1 MRKLFSRAFL
11 MLCGIMILP
20 LCAAASWAVLALI
33 LSVRPAS
40 YHEVQWSAW
49 ALLLGVVSWMGIFFT
64 LPRPFR
70 TYVLAHELTHAL
82 WGYLT
87 GVKVGRVKVSRS
99 GGSVQLSENN
109 IVITLA
115 PYFFPLYTV
124 ILILL
129 YYTLSIFYD
138 TSGYELLWLTLV
150 GFTWG
155 FHITFTIDALLQRQS
170 DISEYGRLLSY
181 SLIYLLNV
189 LGVGC
194 WIVIVSQAT
203 IEQFASFLA
212 AGMAGILSFAWRC
225 MS

>member
-1 MRKLFSRAFL
+1 MRRFALGVLLLF
-11 MLCGIMILP
+11 CGILVLP
-20 LCAAASWAVLALI
+20 LCAAASWAVLSLV

-40 YHEVQWSAW
+40 YQEVPWSAW
-49 ALLLGVVSWMGIFFT
+49 ALVLGFVSWLGIFFV

-82 WGYLT
+82 WAYLT
-87 GVKVGRVKVSRS
+87 GVKVGRVKVSKS

-109 IVITLA
+109 IIITLA

-129 YYTLSIFYD
+129 YYSLSIFYD
-138 TSGYELLWLTLV
+138 MSGYELLWLTLV

-155 FHITFTIDALLQRQS
+155 FHLTFTIAALLQHQS
-170 DISEYGRLLSY
+170 DIREYGRLLSY

-194 WIVIVSQAT
+194 WIVIVSSAT
-203 IEQFASFLA
+203 IEQFASFLVA
-212 AGMAGILSFAWRC
+212 SMAGLLSFARHC